1 MQRNVD
7 LPIRKGINSLSR
19 DAGLCS
25 PVLQGSSPGAA
36 MPAGRSSDEVSQKS
50 ARFCWDISPD
60 VFVAERETSQTNS
73 PAQLNHNTLLLL
85 LLLPVLARI
94 FLKHRLF

>member
-1 MQRNVD
+1 MNEICTLKPYLFGRLGIKLHRKNQETKAFRCRNVD

-60 VFVAERETSQTNS
+60 VFVAKKETS
-73 PAQLNHNTLLLL
+73 
-85 LLLPVLARI
+85 
-94 FLKHRLF
+94 